1 MLFVVEKLAQ
11 MFIYQI
17 PSKQF
22 MDPLIAYIH
31 KEKYRGFSDA
41 LVAEKMKAAGYD
53 SDEITAAFKEFYA
66 REHYHKFID
75 RIVEEETKHKWI
87 FLVLSLFAV
96 IIVTAILVI
105 SVEYVDWH
113 DLFSS
118 FSTSSQ
124 EMQATLSSPQTE
136 ADCAAFGHRP
146 KEQCILKVAALQD
159 DVSFCVNMTSKVMQ
173 YECKNSVWKT
183 NYCNFL
189 ILTNQSTATCTSS

>member
-1 MLFVVEKLAQ
+1 

-17 PSKQF
+17 PSKYF

-41 LVAEKMKAAGYD
+41 LVAEKMKASGYD
-53 SDEITAAFKEFYA
+53 SDEIAAAFKEFYA

-87 FLVLSLFAV
+87 FLVLALFA
-96 IIVTAILVI
+96 IIIITAIIVI
-105 SVEYVDWH
+105 SVGYVDWH
-113 DLFSS
+113 QLFSS

-124 EMQATLSSPQTE
+124 ETQATSSQPQTE
-136 ADCAAFGHRP
+136 ADCVTFKHRA
-146 KEQCILKVAALQD
+146 KEQCILKVAATLD
-159 DVSFCVNMTSKVMQ
+159 DTSFCVHMTSKVMQ
-173 YECKNSVWKT
+173 YECKTSVWKI

-189 ILTNQSTATCTSS
+189 ILTNQSTVACTSS